1 LPTMQSEPQQSNPV
15 ELLLWLLRRRRRFRI
30 TGESMLPALHP
41 GDEVLIARGAA
52 PRPGDIVVV
61 QHPYQTG
68 LRMVKRVAS
77 VRDDGSVALEG
88 DTPGASTD
96 SRAFG
101 AVPAGHVLGRVTSR
115 LP

>member
-1 LPTMQSEPQQSNPV
+1 MQSTPKQSNLV
-15 ELLLWLLRRRRRFRI
+15 ELLLWLLRRRRRFRV

-41 GDEVLIARGAA
+41 GDEVLTTRGAA
-52 PRPGDIVVV
+52 SRSGDIVVV
-61 QHPYQTG
+61 QHPYRTD
-68 LRMVKRVAS
+68 LRVVKRVAS
-77 VRDDGSVALEG
+77 VRDDGSVTLEG
-88 DTPGASTD
+88 DNPAASTD